1 MCQKVCRKV
10 DLKGCGVLCIA
21 PYKYTCTYVCI
32 CHMAPLTARLRVW
45 WSPTCVGSMLVLLPC
60 ALSFVARWN
69 DITRRLMVWVEILE
83 LNDQGQYMP
92 VPVREQVDVKTGGV
106 YQLKQV
112 GVGGYIREG

>member
-1 MCQKVCRKV
+1 MS
-10 DLKGCGVLCIA
+10 
-21 PYKYTCTYVCI
+21 
-32 CHMAPLTARLRVW
+32 PLTARLCVW
-45 WSPTCVGSMLVLLPC
+45 WSPTCVGSVLVLLQLLV
-60 ALSFVARWN
+60 LSVARWN

>member
-1 MCQKVCRKV
+1 
-10 DLKGCGVLCIA
+10 
-21 PYKYTCTYVCI
+21 
-32 CHMAPLTARLRVW
+32 MAPLTARLCVW
-45 WSPTCVGSMLVLLPC
+45 WSPTCVGSVLVLLP
-60 ALSFVARWN
+60 LLVSSVARWN

-112 GVGGYIREG
+112 GGGVCIREG

>member
-1 MCQKVCRKV
+1 M
-10 DLKGCGVLCIA
+10 
-21 PYKYTCTYVCI
+21 
-32 CHMAPLTARLRVW
+32 
-45 WSPTCVGSMLVLLPC
+45 SS
-60 ALSFVARWN
+60 VARWN